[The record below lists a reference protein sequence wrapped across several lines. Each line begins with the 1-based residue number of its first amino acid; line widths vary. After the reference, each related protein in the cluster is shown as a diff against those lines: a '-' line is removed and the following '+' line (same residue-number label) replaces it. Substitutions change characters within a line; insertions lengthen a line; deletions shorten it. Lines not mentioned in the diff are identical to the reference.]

1 MTHSHHIPICEDLDA
16 FAWDPD
22 EVRDL
27 VRTTPLRFDDEGMPV
42 GYMAEQLF
50 GFEGTHLGGRSL

>member
-1 MTHSHHIPICEDLDA
+1 MIYSLDIPICEDLDA

-27 VRTTPLRFDDEGMPV
+27 VRTAPLRFDDEGMPV
-42 GYMAEQLF
+42 GFMAEQLF
-50 GFEGTHLGGRSL
+50 GFEGTLPGGRSL

>member
-1 MTHSHHIPICEDLDA
+1 MTYFHDIPLDESREE

-27 VRTTPLRFDDEGMPV
+27 IQTTPLRFDDEGAPV
-42 GYMAEQLF
+42 GYMAEKLF
-50 GFEGTHLGGRSL
+50 GFEGAYLGGHLS